1 MRRRTRIILVV
12 VLVFVIGYMIV
23 NKDSIIIERLTN
35 GPPSL
40 ASLQTDT
47 KDLQNQVEELKK
59 DIGNMKAQA
68 SQGTAAANN
77 AMMNL
82 RAVKNST

>member
-1 MRRRTRIILVV
+1 
-12 VLVFVIGYMIV
+12 MIV

-82 RAVKNST
+82 KAVKNST

>member
-40 ASLQTDT
+40 ATLQTDT

-82 RAVKNST
+82 KAVKNST

>member
-23 NKDSIIIERLTN
+23 NKDGIIIERLTN

-40 ASLQTDT
+40 ATLQTDT
-47 KDLQNQVEELKK
+47 KDLQNQVDELKK

-82 RAVKNST
+82 KAVKNST

>member
-40 ASLQTDT
+40 ATLQTDT

>member
-12 VLVFVIGYMIV
+12 VLVFVIGYMLV

-40 ASLQTDT
+40 ATLQTDT

-82 RAVKNST
+82 KAVKNST

>member
-82 RAVKNST
+82 KAVKNST

>member
-1 MRRRTRIILVV
+1 MRRRTRIILIV
-12 VLVFVIGYMIV
+12 VLVFVIGYMVV

-40 ASLQTDT
+40 VTLQTDT
-47 KDLQNQVEELKK
+47 KDLQNQVDELKK

-68 SQGTAAANN
+68 SQGSAAANN
-77 AMMNL
+77 AMMNI